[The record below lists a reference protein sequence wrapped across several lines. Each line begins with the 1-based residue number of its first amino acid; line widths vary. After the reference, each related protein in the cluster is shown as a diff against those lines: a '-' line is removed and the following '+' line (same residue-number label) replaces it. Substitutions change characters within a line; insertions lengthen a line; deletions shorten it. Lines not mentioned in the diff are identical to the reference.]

1 MFSTYPE
8 DGMHLFDNQRAWT
21 VHALIRKS
29 WHLHLNFTLTGQNK
43 ELIMNMY
50 D

>member
-8 DGMHLFDNQRAWT
+8 DGMQLFNNQIAWT
-21 VHALIRKS
+21 VHTLIRKS
-29 WHLHLNFTLTGQNK
+29 RHLHLNFTLTGQKK